1 MRLIE
6 YYILRRIVVMFL
18 AVLLSAVGITW
29 IVQVLGRINF
39 LTTSGQSFF
48 YIL

>member
-1 MRLIE
+1 
-6 YYILRRIVVMFL
+6 MFF

-48 YIL
+48 YILKFSSNLLPNRLSRS